1 MIIPIRCFTCG
12 KVIADKYFMY
22 LDMLEAKKAAG
33 ETGTTY
39 AADAAGTASE
49 AGATR
54 KYFQGTRSGDI
65 MTKLGLTRCCCRRHM
80 LGNVEMIPNMP

>member
-33 ETGTTY
+33 ETDAAG
-39 AADAAGTASE
+39 AADAASE

>member
-33 ETGTTY
+33 ATD
-39 AADAAGTASE
+39 AADVADE
-49 AGATR
+49 ANATR